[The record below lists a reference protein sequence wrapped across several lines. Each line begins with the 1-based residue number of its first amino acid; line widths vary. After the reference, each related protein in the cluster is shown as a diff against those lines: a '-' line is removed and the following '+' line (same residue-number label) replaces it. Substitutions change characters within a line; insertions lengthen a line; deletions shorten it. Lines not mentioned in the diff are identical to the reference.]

1 MTEPGDALFD
11 VPELAIDVGRVGR
24 VEAGLARALAAA
36 SNAGTIMAED
46 AGLIGAALVAA
57 RALDVAERSAKP
69 AYAVAALLAP
79 YRECLHALRLP
90 AAIAPAPPAPA
101 GPKSS
106 GEAPEWFHDAFGTPG

>member
-1 MTEPGDALFD
+1 MDADQGALFG
-11 VPELAIDVGRVGR
+11 VPELVVDVGKVGR
-24 VEAGLARALAAA
+24 VEAGLSRAIAAA
-36 SNAGTIMAED
+36 EADGRLVAED

-79 YRECLHALRLP
+79 YRDCLHALRLP

-106 GEAPEWFHDAFGTPG
+106 GEAPEWLRDAFGTPG